1 MTHKETEELIDKFL
15 DGETSL
21 KEENRLALE
30 VIRNDAPREWKIIA
44 VMMGERAI
52 DEAQF
57 DYIMAERNRSLEGQD
72 MTQKLVTHS
81 RHDAGYADRIVNLFD
96 GQVVEEM
103 HFKGE
108 LLPDN
113 SKGRILKDEPHKEKA
128 NPTNVKRK

>member
-21 KEENRLALE
+21 EEENQLALE

-44 VMMGERAI
+44 VMMGELAI
-52 DEAQF
+52 DEALF

-81 RHDAGYADRIVNLFD
+81 RHGAGYADRIVNLFD

-113 SKGRILKDEPHKEKA
+113 SKGRSLKDEPHKEKA

>member
-1 MTHKETEELIDKFL
+1 MTHKETGELIDKFL

-21 KEENRLALE
+21 EEENQLALE

-44 VMMGERAI
+44 VMMGELAI
-52 DEAQF
+52 DEALF

-81 RHDAGYADRIVNLFD
+81 RHGAGYADRIVNLFD

-113 SKGRILKDEPHKEKA
+113 SKGRSLNDEPHKEKA

>member
-1 MTHKETEELIDKFL
+1 MTHKETKELIDKFL

-21 KEENRLALE
+21 EEENRLALE

-72 MTQKLVTHS
+72 MTQKL
-81 RHDAGYADRIVNLFD
+81 
-96 GQVVEEM
+96 
-103 HFKGE
+103 
-108 LLPDN
+108 
-113 SKGRILKDEPHKEKA
+113 KEYMKI
-128 NPTNVKRK
+128 K